1 MKLYVCYG
9 TFGSPEGHACARAH
23 QGLIDAGHEPDVVR
37 TGGCFR
43 TDPLWPR
50 RRHVKQ
56 LTGNY
61 KVPTL
66 VLDDGTVVD
75 TSEAIVEWA
84 RAHPAHA

>member
-9 TFGSPEGHACARAH
+9 TFGAGRHPCGSAH
-23 QGLIDAGHEPDVVR
+23 EALVEAGHNPEVVR
-37 TGGCFR
+37 AGGCFR
-43 TDPLWPR
+43 TDPLFPR
-50 RRHVKQ
+50 RREVKR

-75 TSEAIVEWA
+75 DSKQIIAWA
-84 RAHPAHA
+84 KENPG